1 LQPRTV
7 CASIVA
13 RNGRS
18 IAVLGA
24 TGYTGRLIAAE
35 LSRHGAA
42 LLLAGRNSGKLAQ
55 LAEQIGGAETSVTD
69 VRDGGALDAL
79 AQRAQVLINC
89 VGPFLDYGEPVVR
102 AAIAAGAHYLD
113 TTGEQPFVRSVLVHD
128 TWAEAQGVA
137 VVPALAF
144 EVAVADCGAALAA
157 EGFDRVE
164 SVRVTYVTRLQAS
177 QGTKRSV
184 LRMLQAGGFAYA
196 DGQWVEEEPGRQMI
210 FLDLPEP
217 VGRVA
222 AISFPSAE
230 VITIPRH
237 VEASTVRAFL
247 AVPRIAARVLSAS
260 GGAIGA
266 LARSPLALLGARFIG
281 DGTAGPSDEARRHD
295 SFHVAV
301 EVRGSRR
308 GKPGAQ
314 RLVLRGRDV
323 YGLTAAIARQGALL
337 LAAGRVQRHGV
348 LAPAQAF
355 KARAFLDG
363 LQAEGLAYEFG

>member
-69 VRDGGALDAL
+69 VRDGSALDSL

-89 VGPFLDYGEPVVR
+89 VGPFVDYGEPVVR

-260 GGAIGA
+260 GGALGA
-266 LARSPLALLGARFIG
+266 LAARAPRRPFHRRRDGGAERRSPPPRFLPRRRRGARQPARQ
-281 DGTAGPSDEARRHD
+281 AGRAAPRPARPRRLRPDRRHRPPGCP
-295 SFHVAV
+295 SPRRRPCAAPRRARPGAGVQGAGLSRRLAS
-301 EVRGSRR
+301 RGS
-308 GKPGAQ
+308 
-314 RLVLRGRDV
+314 
-323 YGLTAAIARQGALL
+323 
-337 LAAGRVQRHGV
+337 GV
-348 LAPAQAF
+348 
-355 KARAFLDG
+355 
-363 LQAEGLAYEFG
+363 